1 MHLISFIA
9 IGIIAG
15 IAGGFFGIGGAIIL
29 IPLLTGL
36 FHFSQHLAQG
46 TTLVALLFPI
56 GLLAAMKYWQQGHVH
71 WSAAIGIA
79 IGFFFGG
86 YGGATLAHYVHGP
99 TLRRAFGALLV
110 AMGLKIL
117 LGK

>member
-1 MHLISFIA
+1 MLPFLLI
-9 IGIIAG
+9 GVVAG

-29 IPLLTGL
+29 IPLLTGF

-56 GLLAAMKYWQQGHVH
+56 GLLAALKYWQQGHVH
-71 WSAAIGIA
+71 WSAAIAIA
-79 IGFFFGG
+79 IGFFCGG
-86 YGGATLAHYVHGP
+86 YGGATLAHLVNGTH
-99 TLRRAFGALLV
+99 LRRAFGALLLAIGFKMV
-110 AMGLKIL
+110 